1 MRVIYAIAI
10 NTFREAVRD
19 KILYA
24 MLAFALVMLGGS
36 LLVAELTIGEYTK
49 IIKDLGLALISIFGL
64 MIAVFVGIGLVYK
77 EIQRKTIYTIASKPV
92 PRWQFLLGKYS
103 GLVLTLAAEVAIMG
117 LGFALI
123 LQLSGATERMVLVPA
138 VWLTF
143 VELMVVTAVAVLFS
157 CFSTPTLSALFTI
170 GLTVIGRLTAPL
182 LEVVQAGDNESLQQ
196 FARLLYRLLPD
207 LQTFN
212 MRADA
217 AYGRPVDWEWVA
229 YSTGYGFV
237 WTALL
242 LVLASAIFQYRDF
255 K

>member
-24 MLAFALVMLGGS
+24 ILAFALVMLGGS

-117 LGFALI
+117 LGFAVV
-123 LQLSGATERMVLVPA
+123 LQLSGATGRLVLVPA

-143 VELMVVTAVAVLFS
+143 VELMVVTAIAVLFS

>member
-1 MRVIYAIAI
+1 VRVIYAIAI

-123 LQLSGATERMVLVPA
+123 LELSGATERIVLVPA

-143 VELMVVTAVAVLFS
+143 VELMVVTAIAVLFS

>member
-1 MRVIYAIAI
+1 VRVIYAIAI

-24 MLAFALVMLGGS
+24 MLAFALVMLAGS

-77 EIQRKTIYTIASKPV
+77 EIERKTIYTIASKPV

-123 LQLSGATERMVLVPA
+123 LQLSDAADRVILIPA
-138 VWLTF
+138 IWLTF

-170 GLTVIGRLTAPL
+170 GLIVIGRLTAPL

-196 FARLLYRLLPD
+196 FAQLLYRILPD
-207 LQTFN
+207 LQSFN

-217 AYGRPVDWEWVA
+217 AYGRAVDWEWVA

-237 WTALL
+237 WTTLL

>member
-24 MLAFALVMLGGS
+24 MLAFALVMLFGS

-64 MIAVFVGIGLVYK
+64 MIAIFVGIGLVYK

-123 LQLSGATERMVLVPA
+123 LQLSGATGRLVLVPA

-143 VELMVVTAVAVLFS
+143 VELMLVTAIAVLFS

-217 AYGRPVDWEWVA
+217 AYGRAVDWEWVV

>member
-1 MRVIYAIAI
+1 VRKISAIAI

-36 LLVAELTIGEYTK
+36 LLVAELTIGEYEK
-49 IIKDLGLALISIFGL
+49 IIKDLGLSLISIFGL

-77 EIQRKTIYTIASKPV
+77 EIERKTIYTIASKPV
-92 PRWQFLLGKYS
+92 PRWQFLLGKYF
-103 GLVLTLAAEVAIMG
+103 GLVLTLTAEVAIMG
-117 LGFALI
+117 VGFALI
-123 LQLSGATERMVLVPA
+123 LHLSGADDRLALVPA
-138 VWLTF
+138 IWLTF
-143 VELMVVTAVAVLFS
+143 VELMVVTAIAILFS

-182 LEVVQAGDNESLQQ
+182 LELVQAGDNESLE
-196 FARLLYRLLPD
+196 RLASVLYRLLPD

-229 YSTGYGFV
+229 YATGYGFV
-237 WTALL
+237 WTAIL
-242 LVLASAIFQYRDF
+242 LVLSAVIFQYRDF

>member
-123 LQLSGATERMVLVPA
+123 LELSGATERIVLVPA

-143 VELMVVTAVAVLFS
+143 VELMVVTAIAVLFS

>member
-24 MLAFALVMLGGS
+24 MLAFALVMLFGS

-64 MIAVFVGIGLVYK
+64 MIAIFVGIGLVYK

-123 LQLSGATERMVLVPA
+123 LQLSGATGRLVLVPA

-143 VELMVVTAVAVLFS
+143 VELMLVTAIAVLFS

-170 GLTVIGRLTAPL
+170 GITVIGRLTAPL

-217 AYGRPVDWEWVA
+217 AYGRAVDWEWVV